1 MEFAIELEAFA
12 VLRARTRT
20 TTCRSGFTAWKSEAK
35 PIPGYKGSKIAS
47 CNLAPFRTAKRRS
60 VETDRLD
67 THQYLRI
74 RIFLRRF

>member
-47 CNLAPFRTAKRRS
+47 SCS
-60 VETDRLD
+60 VPDSEKAACRN
-67 THQYLRI
+67 RPP
-74 RIFLRRF
+74 